1 MSAQTPLS
9 LLAWPLS
16 DEPYRY
22 FTNVESA
29 GTGVSTV
36 RGSWGATMLAL
47 DGVYP
52 EVVAE
57 RRQILATSPHR
68 VGSLPHTVA
77 AQWDA
82 LEFLLGRAAA
92 EHPDIVTFTDRG
104 DERFEYRNLVTGTS
118 FDLTI
123 GDASSLSTEPLVT
136 AAAELA
142 EDLFI
147 LDDRDGGLHLDAVAA
162 TFTGAWSST
171 FALGMSFSDLHG
183 PVPRV
188 HGSGMVDRTERFLRA
203 MEPGAVVR
211 RLNWSF
217 YESDELDAA
226 LESAAHRP
234 PERTAVLARAGSFG
248 ELRLRVEVQHLVR
261 LPRTGALL
269 FTINT
274 QLAPLA
280 DLITV
285 PQWRRQLRATV
296 AELPLDLARYKNF
309 GDFRDQLLAWLDTRN

>member
-1 MSAQTPLS
+1 MSAQTPVD

-22 FTNVESA
+22 FTNVETA
-29 GTGVSTV
+29 GAAVTTA
-36 RGSWGATMLAL
+36 RGAWGTSMLAL

-57 RRQILATSPHR
+57 RRQILATTPHR
-68 VGSLPHTVA
+68 VGALPHTVA

-82 LEFLLGRAAA
+82 LEFLFGRAAA
-92 EHPDIVTFTDRG
+92 DFPDIVTFTPLG
-104 DERFEYRNLVTGTS
+104 GERFRYRNLVTGTTLE
-118 FDLTI
+118 LTV
-123 GDASSLSTEPLVT
+123 GDPETLSTAPLVA

-142 EDLFI
+142 EDLFL

-211 RLNWSF
+211 RLNWSI

-234 PERTAVLARAGSFG
+234 PERTAVVARAGAFG
-248 ELRLRVEVQHLVR
+248 DLRLRVEVQHLVR

-274 QLAPLA
+274 QLTPLSE
-280 DLITV
+280 LVTV
-285 PQWRRQLRATV
+285 PPWRRQLRATV
-296 AELPLDLARYKNF
+296 AELPLDMARYKNF
-309 GDFRDQLLAWLDTRN
+309 GDFRDQLLAWLDAQS